1 MTNQIAVNGGNGAKP
16 HFVVVPFL
24 EQGHIIPMVD
34 MVHVLAGRGAHVS
47 LLTNRLNALRIK
59 LIIESAEESR
69 LPIEFGGA
77 LLPVRG
83 SRPAPRDG
91 ERPRPA
97 VARPPRLLLA
107 RLLYAPGAADVAP
120 KPAPS
125 VWTIGPLCRL
135 CEQWRAGEKG
145 GGREKAVSE
154 LMGRGGSEEGVEG
167 VGQAGGGTS
176 RFFSR
181 HHRQC

>member
-59 LIIESAEESR
+59 LI
-69 LPIEFGGA
+69 IEFGGA

-135 CEQWRAGEKG
+135 
-145 GGREKAVSE
+145 
-154 LMGRGGSEEGVEG
+154 RGGDATHNGCNRKQG
-167 VGQAGGGTS
+167 L
-176 RFFSR
+176 
-181 HHRQC
+181 HR